1 MFCLKPPTRLGLPYA
16 NLSPTPLTG
25 ITHRLWKE
33 TTMLSKYIEELLI
46 FACHHKMMDKLDIPQ
61 VRNQLFTLLHVA
73 EPYEGALDYSAEAT
87 PVRLLNAMIDEAIS
101 QGLIDDS
108 MTEKDI
114 LDAKIMAQ
122 LMPRQSELNRLYED
136 VKAKEGA
143 EAATDYYYHLSQMS
157 NYIRTDRIA
166 KNKYWQTE
174 TDYGNLEITINLSK
188 PEKDPKDIE
197 KAKSMPQSNYPKC
210 FLCIENVGYEGRV
223 NHPARANHRVLPL
236 TLNKEDWYIQYSP
249 YVYYNE
255 HAIVFKAAHE
265 PMKIAKESFV
275 RLTDF
280 IEAMPHY
287 FIGSNADLPI
297 VGGSILSHDHFQGGH
312 HRFAMVDAKTLGSYT
327 NSDYP
332 EVAVKMIEW
341 PLSVVRLSSSNKE
354 QLVDFAYDI
363 FSQWKKYSD
372 ESVGIYAYSRDD
384 GEDIPHNTVTPIAR
398 MNDAGA
404 YEIDLALRN
413 NRRSEA
419 HPDGIFHPH
428 EHLHHIKKENIG
440 LIEVMGLAVL
450 PARLDDDM
458 GTLAKVLTGESS
470 VVEVNEVLP
479 HHGPWLEGIVAEVG
493 TSLDEVKALE
503 VIQKAIGK
511 RFAEV
516 LECAGV
522 YKMNDQGVAAFDK
535 FIQSLGCNKA

>member
-1 MFCLKPPTRLGLPYA
+1 
-16 NLSPTPLTG
+16 
-25 ITHRLWKE
+25 
-33 TTMLSKYIEELLI
+33 MLSKYIEELLI
-46 FACHHKMMDKLDIPQ
+46 FGLHHKMMGRLDVPQ
-61 VRNQLFTLLHVA
+61 VRNQLLTLLKVA
-73 EPYEGALDYSAEAT
+73 EPFDGDVDYKAEET
-87 PVRLLNAMIDEAIS
+87 PVRLLNALIAEAIKK
-101 QGLIDDS
+101 GLIDDS
-108 MTEKDI
+108 MTEMDI

-136 VKAKEGA
+136 IKAKDGA

-166 KNKYWQTE
+166 KNKYWQTP

-197 KAKSMPQSNYPKC
+197 KAKSMPQANYPKC
-210 FLCIENVGYEGRV
+210 FLCLENVGYEGRV
-223 NHPARANHRVLPL
+223 NHPARASHRVLPL
-236 TLNKEDWYIQYSP
+236 TLNGEDWYLQYSP

-312 HRFAMVDAKTLGSYT
+312 HRFAMVDAKTLRSY
-327 NSDYP
+327 NSSTYS
-332 EVAVKMIEW
+332 EVSVEMIEW
-341 PLSVVRLSSSNKE
+341 PLSVVRLSSTNKE
-354 QLVDFAYDI
+354 ELVNFAYEI
-363 FSQWKKYSD
+363 YTEWKEYSD
-372 ESVGIYAYSRDD
+372 EAVGIYSYTRDG

-413 NRRSEA
+413 NRRSEE

-428 EHLHHIKKENIG
+428 QHLHHIKKENIG

-450 PARLDDDM
+450 PARLDADI
-458 GTLAKVLTGESS
+458 GALAKVLTGDSTVADIEKA
-470 VVEVNEVLP
+470 LP
-479 HHGPWLEGIVAEVG
+479 HHALWLESIVAEVG
-493 TSLDEVKALE
+493 TSLDEATALE
-503 VIQKAIGK
+503 AIQKAIGS

-522 YKMNDQGVAAFDK
+522 YKMNEEGIAAFEK
-535 FIQSLGCNKA
+535 FIVSLGCEKQ

>member
-1 MFCLKPPTRLGLPYA
+1 M
-16 NLSPTPLTG
+16 
-25 ITHRLWKE
+25 I
-33 TTMLSKYIEELLI
+33 SKYIEELLI
-46 FACHHKMMDKLDIPQ
+46 FGLHHKMIEKLDVPQ
-61 VRNQLFTLLHVA
+61 VRNQLMILLAVK
-73 EPYEGALDYSAEAT
+73 EPYEGIVSYEPEAT
-87 PVRLLNAMIDEAIS
+87 PVRLLNDLIDEAVCA
-101 QGLIDDS
+101 GLIEDS

-122 LMPRQSELNRLYED
+122 LMPRQSELNRIYQGILEKD
-136 VKAKEGA
+136 GS

-166 KNKYWQTE
+166 RNKYWQTP
-174 TDYGNLEITINLSK
+174 TAYGDLEITINLSK

-210 FLCIENVGYEGRV
+210 FLCLENVGYEGHV

-236 TLNKEDWYIQYSP
+236 TLNQEEWYLQYSP

-255 HAIVFKAAHE
+255 HAIVFKGAHE
-265 PMKIAKESFV
+265 PMNISRESFV

-312 HRFAMVDAKTLGSYT
+312 HRFAMVDAKTLGEYR
-327 NSDYP
+327 SDKYP
-332 EVAVKMIEW
+332 DVSVKMIEW
-341 PLSVVRLSSSNKE
+341 PLSVVRLASTDKE
-354 QLVDFAYDI
+354 QLVDFAYEI
-363 FSQWKKYSD
+363 FTQWRTYSD
-372 ESVGIYAYSRDD
+372 ESVDIFAYSQQD
-384 GEDIPHNTVTPIAR
+384 GEKVPHNTVTPIAR
-398 MNDAGA
+398 VNDDGA

-413 NRRSEA
+413 NRRSEE

-428 EHLHHIKKENIG
+428 QHLHHIKKENIG

-450 PARLDDDM
+450 PARLNDDISV
-458 GTLAKVLTGESS
+458 LASVLTGDKTIGDIET
-470 VVEVNEVLP
+470 VLP
-479 HHGPWLEGIVAEVG
+479 HHVPWLSALVELNG
-493 TSLDEVKALE
+493 SNLDEGAAIGVL
-503 VIQKAIGK
+503 QDAIGK

-522 YKMNDQGVAAFDK
+522 YKMNEAGVEAFGR
-535 FIQSLGCNKA
+535 FIESLGCTLA